1 MLFSS
6 PSTISSRPTEDAP
19 TDPPHG
25 LKVSL
30 MDHQKTALTFLLWRE
45 KQVPHGGILGMND

>member
-45 KQVPHGGILGMND
+45 KQVPRGGILGMND